1 MKYIEF
7 KKQLDEDIEY
17 PVYLFEGEDAFFRER
32 GFSLLKNKFVSNQ
45 ELNFVV
51 LEKVD
56 FNNEKCLLNNGYL
69 SGTLL
74 TIGVSFAGLLVNAKT
89 KKVTTVSGLLP
100 KSIWY
105 RKKLTAPSALKGE
118 VTVNHKDVSNYT
130 IMKCLKDESSFYDSK
145 SGWLCIGNRK
155 LVKNTTNVQIMENVI
170 LVFENNEL
178 KSLWINLGVNL

>member
-1 MKYIEF
+1 LTNVLHAIILGIVQGLTELLPISSSAHLYAIPE
-7 KKQLDEDIEY
+7 
-17 PVYLFEGEDAFFRER
+17 LFNWGSI
-32 GFSLLKNKFVSNQ
+32 G
-45 ELNFVV
+45 
-51 LEKVD
+51 D
-56 FNNEKCLLNNGYL
+56 FDVALHA
-69 SGTLL
+69 GTLL